1 MPKYHFIGNGKRLL
15 AEYKGDRTF
24 VESMYYNDSGESV
37 VVKNVGGSLAFVSLA
52 SGLFLNKLHV
62 GQLFSNNPHVEVY
75 SKNGLSPRV
84 DLHDL
89 GLQYALLRLE
99 ELKRWRDP
107 EHREKMR
114 DHYYRATTRGY
125 SRPKLL
131 QLTVTEEVL
140 EQKICMH
147 ERMLENLSSRTDSEY
162 VFQDST
168 YLETCAGNLV
178 TVMNSVIEALPKPE
192 TRKKQPRK
200 ELGCSIAIEIA
211 EEIQARLDE
220 LLQHINSRADFA
232 TARTYWDDVVDWSD
246 KSRYNFIGCIPGTKE
261 HVMRHIEGSGL
272 IGSGFFKDFIPRFF
286 PSMDSLLYYGIQQT
300 KERNFHGA
308 PVIVERRFPEPIGF
322 NSVVAL
328 KDLPPNV
335 KVERRMREQFEVN
348 VVTSIERTLTN
359 RMFIILAPWLRNEYG
374 VHTMYPGE
382 RPAPMLTD
390 VEYWKDY
397 AFIESS

>member
-1 MPKYHFIGNGKRLL
+1 MPKYHFTSNEKRLL
-15 AEYKGDRTF
+15 AEYKGDGTF
-24 VESMYYNDSGESV
+24 VESMYYNGSVESLA
-37 VVKNVGGSLAFVSLA
+37 VKNVGESVAFISLT
-52 SGLFLNKLHV
+52 SGFFLNKLHV
-62 GQLFSNNPHVEVY
+62 GQLFSNNPHAEVY
-75 SKNGLSPRV
+75 SKTGLSPRV

-89 GLQYALLRLE
+89 DLQYALLRLE

-114 DHYYRATTRGY
+114 DHYYRATARDY

-131 QLTVTEEVL
+131 QLTVTKADL
-140 EQKICMH
+140 EQKIDMH
-147 ERMLENLSSRTDSEY
+147 ERMLENLSSRTDSDY
-162 VFQDST
+162 VFQNST
-168 YLETCAGNLV
+168 YLEGCAANLV
-178 TVMNSVIEALPKPE
+178 TVMNSAVEALPKPE

-200 ELGCSIAIEIA
+200 ELDCSIVIEIA

-220 LLQHINSRADFA
+220 LLGHINSRADFNI
-232 TARTYWDDVVDWSD
+232 ARNYWGDVVEWSD

-272 IGSGFFKDFIPRFF
+272 IGSGFFKDFIPRLF
-286 PSMDSLLYYGIQQT
+286 PSIDSLLYYAIQQT

-335 KVERRMREQFEVN
+335 KIERRMREQFEVN
-348 VVTSIERTLTN
+348 VVTSVERTLTN
-359 RMFIILAPWLRNEYG
+359 RMFIVLAPWLRNEYG

-390 VEYWKDY
+390 IEYWKDY
-397 AFIESS
+397 AFIEPS